1 LSDEERSN
9 EELTLGLIGDVWNG
23 GSVDS
28 YPKYVHADVVTHLAG
43 YPEPFRGI
51 DAVMEWA
58 RRYQAAFP
66 DLHIEVDELH
76 VDGDSVT
83 VRWTSRQTHKGTY
96 IGIPATGKQAS
107 INALQLLHF
116 DAGKVRET
124 WIMFD
129 PLRVMQQLG
138 VFPEGEPPRPAV
150 VLLKLLTRLSRLAPK
165 PKSS

>member
-1 LSDEERSN
+1 LSEAARGS
-9 EELTLGLIGDVWNG
+9 EELTLGLIRDVWNARN
-23 GSVDS
+23 VDA
-28 YPKYVHADVVTHLAG
+28 YPDYVHDDIVTHLAG

-51 DAVMEWA
+51 EAVMAWA

-66 DLHIEVDELH
+66 DIQVEVDELL
-76 VDGDSVT
+76 VDGERVT
-83 VRWTSRQTHKGTY
+83 VRWTSRQTHKGAY
-96 IGIPATGKQAS
+96 IGIPATGRQAS

-129 PLRVMQQLG
+129 PLRVLQQLG
-138 VFPEGEPPRPAV
+138 VFPEGEPPRPAI

-165 PKSS
+165 RG